1 MRARYIPAVIL
12 LTGLLAGSI
21 YLYKLESN
29 YVKSMLIVEGEVV
42 GHGAGS
48 TSSSTVNGETKT
60 ASTQAIIEYRVN
72 GVSYKV
78 YGRSFGFPKWV
89 VGEKITVYYDP
100 DKPKLARINRFDEM
114 YLHTLLCLVF
124 LFGGLLFAMFN
135 YVVYKTTGKVL
146 S

>member
-29 YVKSMLIVEGEVV
+29 YVKSMLIVEGQVV

-48 TSSSTVNGETKT
+48 TSSSTANGETKT
-60 ASTQAIIEYRVN
+60 TSTQAIVEYRVN

-124 LFGGLLFAMFN
+124 LFGGLLTAMFN

>member
-100 DKPKLARINRFDEM
+100 DKSKLARINRFDEM

-124 LFGGLLFAMFN
+124 LFGGLLTAMFN

>member
-12 LTGLLAGSI
+12 LTALLAGSI

-29 YVKSMLIVEGEVV
+29 YVKFMLIVEGEVV

-48 TSSSTVNGETKT
+48 TSNLTVNGKTKT
-60 ASTQAIIEYRVN
+60 TSTQAIVEYKVN

-78 YGRSFGFPKWV
+78 YGRSFGYPKWV
-89 VGEKITVYYDP
+89 VGQNVTVYYDP
-100 DKPKLARINRFDEM
+100 EKPKLARINRFDEM

-124 LFGGLLFAMFN
+124 LFGGLFTAMFN
-135 YVVYKTTGKVL
+135 YAVYKTTGKVL